1 MKFKEIFIFHLLFFF
16 SYHFAI
22 SASSQVQ
29 LLGCGQ
35 KQSIARVTVKNKIN
49 PQDLKKTNQDEALL
63 LKLSTEQLKFFYGV
77 FHFGLK
83 SVEEFYSIIPK
94 SQDLEI
100 SKEGKVFYYKAT
112 FLADYC
118 GPKSSSL
125 SFDVALPGTLTSPL
139 KFMKRSSYRKIRFNN
154 IVKKIFPCTDEE
166 YINLNLDDL
175 WYTWNPFKTGVDADN
190 KPFSCSE
197 ILKNFPS
204 AHVKIEFEPT
214 KITTKKIKKY
224 VPSDVAIIFG
234 KISPLANDKDVKNY
248 LNSFITSVEKG
259 QSPPVID
266 ENFDLH
272 ALSYF
277 LSSLSERYRITKA
290 SMIDESFVSMNVL
303 INQRKVTIKLLSS
316 DTELN
321 LSSLDYEKKLL
332 SLLQNSDVFIYIGH
346 SGFGKNLNINEL
358 GKVLKVSEAKLK
370 EKMRT
375 KNNQVIGINSCFAS
389 SHFGDDVT
397 KLREGLTT
405 DFYLSMNSRYLPNF
419 PLFMI
424 ERSVEKSGEDFYP
437 KDWMGKFYL
446 KRIYHE

>member
-16 SYHFAI
+16 SYDLAI
-22 SASSQVQ
+22 SANSQTQ

-35 KQSIARVTVKNKIN
+35 KQSIATVIVKNKIN
-49 PQDLKKTNQDEALL
+49 PQDLKKTNHDESLL

-77 FHFGLK
+77 FHFGLN
-83 SVEEFYSIIPK
+83 SAEEFYSIIPN
-94 SQDLEI
+94 SQELDIL
-100 SKEGKVFYYKAT
+100 KEGKDYYYKAT

-118 GPKSSSL
+118 GSKSSSF

-139 KFMKRSSYRKIRFNN
+139 KFIKKSSYRKIRFNKT
-154 IVKKIFPCTDEE
+154 VKKIFPCTDEE
-166 YINLNLDDL
+166 YLNLNFDDL
-175 WYTWNPFKTGVDADN
+175 WYTWNPFKSGVDSDN
-190 KPFSCSE
+190 KPFFCSE
-197 ILKNFPS
+197 ILKKFPN
-204 AHVKIEFEPT
+204 AHVKIEFESIKRIHT
-214 KITTKKIKKY
+214 KIKKY
-224 VPSDVAIIFG
+224 VPKEIAIIFG
-234 KISPLANDKDVKNY
+234 KISSITSDKVIEKY
-248 LNSFITSVEKG
+248 LNTFMTSVEKG
-259 QSPPVID
+259 KSPPVID

-290 SMIDESFVSMNVL
+290 SMIDESIVSMNVL
-303 INQRKVTIKLLSS
+303 INHQKVTIKLLYSE
-316 DTELN
+316 TELN
-321 LSSLDYEKKLL
+321 PSSLDYEKKLL
-332 SLLQNSDVFIYIGH
+332 SLLQSSDVFIYIGH
-346 SGFGKNLNINEL
+346 SGFGKNLDIKEL
-358 GKVLKVSEAKLK
+358 GRVLKLSEAELK

-389 SHFGDDVT
+389 SYFGDDVT
-397 KLREGLTT
+397 KFREGLTT